1 MKKKISLENIFV
13 MALGSEER
21 LKWLLQHNINLVKYL
36 DARFIR
42 QMTLADITLAMIPRE
57 KIQELVKDITKD
69 RILKLLEKERP
80 DLYKLFTEPK
90 NILWLDIQIGN
101 FKKRFLK

>member
-13 MALGSEER
+13 MALGPEER

-36 DARFIR
+36 DAKFVRH
-42 QMTLADITLAMIPRE
+42 MVLADITLAMIPKE
-57 KIQELVKDITKD
+57 KIQELVKDINKE
-69 RILKLLEKERP
+69 RILKILEKERP
-80 DLYKLFTEPK
+80 DLSKLFK
-90 NILWLDIQIGN
+90 DARNIFWLDDQIDN